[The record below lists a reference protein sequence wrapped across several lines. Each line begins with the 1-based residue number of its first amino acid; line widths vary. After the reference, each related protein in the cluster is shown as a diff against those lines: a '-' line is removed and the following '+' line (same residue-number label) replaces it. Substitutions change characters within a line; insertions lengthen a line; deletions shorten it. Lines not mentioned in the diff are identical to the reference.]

1 MQDSKREAD
10 DMVIESK
17 SAPFTEVAQAE
28 GIKWESA
35 PLLGNDRKVFFACR
49 IAWLKDTNEKPN
61 CDRETYN
68 TSSIEPIDVVPY
80 LVTMGYKHEKKRIH
94 ESLRQTLLIKMLR
107 TRYNVPPP
115 SEEP

>member
-1 MQDSKREAD
+1 
-10 DMVIESK
+10 MVIESK

-80 LVTMGYKHEKKRIH
+80 LVTMGYKHEKKRMH
-94 ESLRQTLLIKMLR
+94 ESLRQILIIKKLR
-107 TRYNVPPP
+107 RKYNLPPLTQ
-115 SEEP
+115 EP